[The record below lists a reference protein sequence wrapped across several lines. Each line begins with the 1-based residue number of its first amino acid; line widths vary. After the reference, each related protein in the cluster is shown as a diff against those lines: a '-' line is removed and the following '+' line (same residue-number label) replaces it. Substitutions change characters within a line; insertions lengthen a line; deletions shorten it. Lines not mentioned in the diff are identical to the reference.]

1 MADKIKTKRR
11 SLFKRIA
18 VTIGLV
24 SISFQIFTL
33 VVLLALVLV
42 PLGIRA
48 ADDLAAHVVVSAK
61 SWAQA
66 PPAQRAVLGRQIKA
80 DLGLIVKAADQP
92 LTASAKIMPYL
103 HFLEYALQRRTRT
116 TLTIK
121 KTYDTAGTAW
131 YWSDIPVGSTL
142 VRVGFERARVGAYPE
157 LAFSIVL
164 LSGVLVGF
172 GTAILLSRRLN
183 RPLESLARNIRKI
196 GRGRNPRTIPETG
209 PPELVSVSRSI
220 NAMNLQIQDLIAD
233 RTALLAG
240 LSHDLRSP
248 LARVQLATQIMPDA
262 NDPSLKAQIERDLS
276 EMNLL
281 IGECIAISRGLHEE
295 QSERFELVPLAQ
307 KLAQDFQNQA
317 IKITTIGDREQFS
330 VLAPP
335 VALSRVLAN
344 LLGNAVRY
352 GAGNPIELRLTRQS
366 RHITI
371 AVLDRG
377 PGIPQG
383 NSKDIFQPFVRLDTP
398 CDGSSGGSGLGL
410 FIVKQL
416 ADANGWQIEL
426 RPRTSGGTAAC
437 LTLDAAAPA

>member
-1 MADKIKTKRR
+1 M
-11 SLFKRIA
+11 
-18 VTIGLV
+18 TIGLV

-33 VVLLALVLV
+33 VVLLTLVLV

-48 ADDLAAHVVVSAK
+48 ADDLAAHVVVSAR
-61 SWAQA
+61 SWANAAPAKRQA
-66 PPAQRAVLGRQIKA
+66 LSRQIKA
-80 DLGLIVKAADQP
+80 DLGLVVKAADRP
-92 LTASAKIMPYL
+92 LNTTAKIRPYL
-103 HFLEYALQRRTRT
+103 HFLEYALQKRTRT
-116 TLTIK
+116 ALTIK
-121 KTYDTAGTAW
+121 KTYDSAGTAW
-131 YWSDIPVGSTL
+131 YWSDIAVGGTF
-142 VRVGFERARVGAYPE
+142 VRIGFERARVGAYPE

-172 GTAILLSRRLN
+172 GTAMLLSRRLN

-196 GRGRNPRTIPETG
+196 GRGRNPRAIPETG

-262 NDPSLKAQIERDLS
+262 NDPSLKEQIERDLS

-295 QSERFELVPLAQ
+295 QCERVDLAQ
-307 KLAQDFQNQA
+307 LARKLADDYPDQA
-317 IKITTIGDREQFS
+317 IELKLAGDPAQFA

-352 GAGNPIELRLTRQS
+352 GAGQAVELHLTRQS
-366 RHITI
+366 QHITI

-383 NSKDIFQPFVRLDTP
+383 SAKDIFQPYVRLGTP

-437 LTLDAAAPA
+437 LTIDAP